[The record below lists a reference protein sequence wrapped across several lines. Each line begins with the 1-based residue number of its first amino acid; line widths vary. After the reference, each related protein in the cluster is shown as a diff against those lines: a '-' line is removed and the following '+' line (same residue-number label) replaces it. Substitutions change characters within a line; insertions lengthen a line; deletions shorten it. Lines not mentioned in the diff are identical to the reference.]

1 MNVYVADSRYMGQT
15 GVSTELILFATD
27 DGYLYRMDA
36 TDTFDGTLIPS
47 IFESPPMPVTDPL
60 VIKTFYK
67 LVLYIDASGTFNSTL
82 SLRYDQGSPDVIQPE
97 TITVAS
103 GTQGAVLY
111 GNTPYGNSSST
122 YGTPLDVIYNTNVVG
137 SGKTVTLRIEDKTT
151 TTNYRLDTA
160 LLEYSNNDR
169 Q

>member
-15 GVSTELILFATD
+15 GVSTELILFATN

-60 VIKTFYK
+60 VRKTFYK

-103 GTQGAVLY
+103 GTHKEQFYMVILLMEIVLV
-111 GNTPYGNSSST
+111 PM
-122 YGTPLDVIYNTNVVG
+122 VHH
-137 SGKTVTLRIEDKTT
+137 
-151 TTNYRLDTA
+151 
-160 LLEYSNNDR
+160 
-169 Q
+169 